1 MVRPVRSVFYVLL
14 AVLLGSLVTSP
25 ATAAPDLTC
34 TIESSV
40 TESGEVTLTMTVTNS
55 GDATAENKTGFEG
68 GFLYR
73 DLAQA
78 PAGEFPD
85 NFVAFDSLAVG
96 GSAQVVDTFSTIP
109 GTYKAWCEAN
119 PDIAG
124 FTVPDET
131 NFSNNVNSHEYT
143 VEEPP
148 VAAPDLVITA
158 VDPATE
164 DGLTFT
170 FSVTV
175 ENIGTAATGTFQV
188 DVYGHSPTEPTFTK
202 DTTGDVF
209 CSFPEG
215 VGEGESL
222 TVECSNSYTVAA
234 PGSYT
239 AWAFVDLF
247 AEITDESDTTNN
259 SFGPTEYN
267 AGPADLLVSSM
278 VVNTDL
284 NAVTY
289 LITVAN
295 EGGIVAKGVDFCLYY
310 DSAEKPSGTPDA
322 IKNLLSLGV
331 DQSVEIQFDREG
343 APNGEFMAWGVADCN
358 DTVLET
364 DEDNNAISQTYT
376 IQGPPNEAP
385 TMDGVEGP
393 STCNEAELC
402 TWTASATDTTL
413 LPLKFRVTVGPPGMW
428 ADPLSGVIYFVPPL
442 GSTSPSLSTTV
453 EVVDGGGMKDSLS
466 FEFFTLP
473 VDGFDGVVGAVGSMP
488 LNADQSACAMV
499 EVPGAGFAYVRQ
511 SDYMVSFFE
520 HTGKPTGALSGSTE
534 LIVGKDYPIPNP
546 LLSCHVEGLPGGGFA
561 LLELTNN
568 TALIY
573 GSNGTLIR
581 KIELEFL
588 STVVLL
594 SEHFVS
600 VGAKNL
606 AFLDV
611 EQQKIIVVDVTT
623 GALEPSWGGNQKASV
638 DSGIPGIL
646 DLYDTG
652 APAFYPYEGYLWSD
666 GAVIRI
672 YNEFFGAQQLV
683 DYAPNGSIQLST
695 HIGAL
700 LPCGGTLSAPCP
712 PDVGETWT
720 LQAAPDGGIQF
731 VDTLSAALHWYDWK
745 VDEEGGGTLT
755 PRVTF
760 SLPPPNLPSS
770 QTWPAGWVSM
780 QAYGLSANNLSCEAL
795 GAGGFTCHDRAEER
809 GFVIDEFG
817 EFWENCPKLDVSPT
831 VLNFGGIPAG
841 LKKTIPILVANKNGG
856 VLYITDV
863 QLIAG
868 EDSLGLFSIPALE
881 ESALL
886 YPGQLITVEATY
898 SPDGPGQHGATVS
911 FTSNACDGLN
921 VTLSGH
927 SGPRVDVSPSPI
939 EFKGVS
945 VGKDTIHERA
955 VTIRNIGSDDLDITA
970 VSLEQIFPI
979 FYMIPPSI
987 EPQTLMSGDTIELKV
1002 LYPANVG
1009 DEVSAKLVVESSDPA
1024 QSTLE
1029 IDVLASTESQVR
1041 AKPTGFSFGTV
1052 ALGDIRTRII
1062 ELTNTGFTSA
1072 EFAEIQVSGPPGF
1085 EVDTSNWNPTLEPNG
1100 YSFLKLSYTALNVGS
1115 AVARVLLF
1123 PTDPTQPTLVL
1134 SAVAGTGT
1142 HLGQGFDGQILLS
1155 GEDGAFDEQVG
1166 VGQTVIEL
1174 QSGGFAVF
1182 GQTSQS
1188 IHVVTGAGE
1197 PDPWFG
1203 VNGTLSIATPEGAFP
1218 QATDIGKTLIEM
1230 VGSGFA
1236 MLSADSRVVYAVGP
1250 DGQPNYF
1257 VGNGGVI
1264 ALNQVFPDSSMQNI
1278 GDTLVQLPNENLALI
1293 ARDTVQDFG
1302 TGASTNFDKLLVFR
1316 LDGIP
1321 DIFAGGSGEVVLAG
1335 PQSLVGIG
1343 TAEGFGD
1350 SLVTTP
1356 TGGMLLGDTE
1366 TNKFYTLS
1374 GIGASMNES
1383 PGTVASMVGRLVPF
1397 EDEGLLFYSYDPATI
1412 TALQYTGSSVGLD
1425 PGFGDAGVVALTDMW
1440 PTAVL
1445 GKGATGLRSGTGFVI
1460 TDTDCDCL
1468 RFGTVDGTTMILE
1481 PEFSAV
1487 VPTKLTFSNVPVGQ
1501 VSTPQGFDVTNAGT
1515 YPLHLKT
1522 AFSSKNF
1529 HLASG
1534 AKELVIQPGDTAT
1547 VSIVFEPNVIGVH
1560 SASVTLLAND
1570 PNNAEPATTILEGR
1584 TGPHLLVSPKDAV
1597 LDFGT
1602 VKQGV
1607 QLEKLVLLAND
1618 GTDPLSISTITLQGS
1633 NQFVILINPA
1643 GAGTAVI
1650 DPPATPGAAPPVKQL
1665 KLQFNPSTPG
1675 LHTALLTIKHDDP
1688 TQPETMIVL
1697 RGRSGAQLKV
1707 NPTSLTCVGL
1717 TMGTKSLCGTVSL
1730 SNAGTSVLTVGD
1742 IAIEGEG
1749 FEVIA
1754 APGDVEP
1761 GGDPITAMVVVDP
1774 QHQGVSKGTLRVVH
1788 NDSIG
1793 GHFTT
1798 VPLEAHVRGAMAL
1811 VPDEIQFGAVPVGG
1825 SVTTPVSVTTSE
1837 SETYHVLA
1845 ATVVGNPAIK
1855 LLAPPSFP
1863 ATASA
1868 ASPVEL
1874 AVRCAPTLK
1883 GNAVAELIVVTDA
1896 LGSTTL
1902 RAPLHCVTGPS
1913 LVATP
1918 GALDFGAVTVNQVKI
1933 LPIKITH
1940 EGTGTVSIGSVSL
1953 VGLTSAFALVQAPKE
1968 TLLPGESTQAT
1979 VRFQPGIEME
1989 YTPDK
1994 AKLKL
1999 VSATSGKTLLQV
2011 PLSGRSGPGLSI
2023 VGATTPLDFGALGI
2037 GKTTTRR
2044 AAIVN
2049 TGSESVIV
2057 QKVIVNDDS
2066 GAFSVLDAPANA
2078 QALDASESLFV
2089 TLRFS
2094 PVSIGAYSGELTV
2107 TSTAAPVSLDLVG
2120 SAGGVLRVNPGQLAF
2135 GETAIG
2141 ETRSL
2146 PLLIAN
2152 IGHAT
2157 PITVHY
2163 VAGGDMDGFT
2173 LQGLNSLG
2181 TVLAPGEVLENVQV
2195 VFAPERNDDY
2205 DATLT
2210 FYTDK
2215 GVPSDSIDV
2224 VLAGKSGAQPKLI
2237 YPIANFL
2244 NFRNVSVGAY
2254 ETQPVH
2260 LAAMAPSSTQVLGYS
2275 ISGDAAFFELEGLDD
2290 LPSVIAGGDVAELGV
2305 ICHPVEAG
2313 VFVGQLRL
2321 ETDST
2326 ASPTVSITL
2335 RCATSPNVTITPA
2348 RVNFG
2353 SVLPFTEHTAA
2364 VVFENVGFESLGVQT
2379 ASVENVG
2386 DLSGFS
2392 LAEAAPNNLTLF
2404 PGEKMAIPVLF
2415 APDDPG
2421 AFAGI
2426 VTVTTNDAV
2435 QSVIS
2440 VPLDGISGPALRTD
2454 PSALNF
2460 CSTQTELALNL
2471 VNGGKAPVEVISVK
2485 FAAAETSGVN
2495 LIWPGGTQPGEGT
2508 PPPYPIDVGESE
2520 QLKITFG
2527 AISTGH
2533 VATEQIVVSSTDA
2546 ATPEKSVRILKG
2558 KGLVLED
2565 QFTGIAD
2572 VGPPTSAT
2580 VAAFDELGNIG
2591 SAIAELC
2598 TGGFVMTTVS
2608 PHELVFVYPLQ
2619 LSGALA
2625 LDAWGKS
2632 AGALDLGDL
2641 ILEMGLDP
2649 TQGSDLGSILT
2660 SLDDGTIIIG
2670 SPAMATYI
2678 FLQADGSIDRSRLVN
2693 GVLRLD
2699 DLLEDVA
2706 IGGAIA
2712 PNGDGYVVADR
2723 RGKRLVGVNA
2733 DGSLD
2738 TLFGQQGVVTMSDLA
2753 LEDDVGLTFGE
2764 SMVVLNSGSIA
2775 VTDGTSDTIIVIK
2788 PDGSLDVDFGTNGVL
2803 SLTNADLN
2811 GAPLVTTGAGLA
2823 KHGSGFAITDQAT
2836 GRMAFLYDTGDTNI
2850 SIAAQGIAQV
2860 TGVTGLYAQAGG
2872 MSGSMVGV
2880 RHAAT
2885 SANQGT
2891 LVVIDDVNNDL
2902 LFVTASDGSG
2912 VSQNL
2917 AELSIDCPLVIDDV
2931 DPNSTKTLQGITLSN
2946 SGDTFLKIGSDVNDA
2961 VSVSSGNVVCTGE
2974 GFTCAA
2980 GTTLG
2985 SGDGTA
2991 ISLAWSP
2998 KGQPGCYDEKVQLF
3012 HDGVNGPVTTC
3023 PLLLRTKAH
3032 FESIPAAPAYNFPP
3046 QAVGASYTREFIIRN
3061 TGCAKLPLDDLFLS
3075 STTEFDLEKGVGS
3088 DEELPTLQPGETH
3101 KFWVTCRPTKQ
3112 GSHNTVLQFS
3122 LKQLD
3127 PPDAVNLTCVS
3138 GPLLEAVPTKL
3149 SWGAVDVGGA
3159 QLKELTLQSSG
3170 GEPVSIDL
3178 EAITIEGPGAS
3189 GFELATETLKSVLA
3203 AGESVSTTVVF
3214 IPKEI
3219 GEFKATLTIAS
3230 NSYEPVVVE
3239 LSGLTSPDVLF
3250 DPDPVDF
3257 GYTAAGTENI
3267 QTVTINNIGAGYLS
3281 LDPDPSSLEG
3291 TPFSCIQCQE
3301 LGVTPGSPV
3310 TLKFACNPDG
3320 PGEYT
3325 ATMRFDSNAQSAE
3338 EGQQFLALSCRSG
3351 AAIDVTPD
3359 TLNWGT
3365 VISNTESTTRFV
3377 TVRNEGS
3384 DELNVTLSSIDDP
3397 AGNDELTFE
3406 SPTTFTVDA
3415 EGGEKQI
3422 IVRLTPL
3429 DHPHTINAVF
3439 QINSDALNAP
3449 EGGIPI
3455 AMTAVVDVP
3464 ASAESEDLG
3473 VVDQAEGTLVPDTD
3487 AGSGDLGPGPDPTPP
3502 GGCGCRT
3509 TGPVGNDVP
3518 VGGALIVLLFAWVA
3532 SRLRRRWVIMPRG

>member
-1 MVRPVRSVFYVLL
+1 
-14 AVLLGSLVTSP
+14 
-25 ATAAPDLTC
+25 
-34 TIESSV
+34 V

-85 NFVAFDSLAVG
+85 SFVAFDSLAVG
-96 GSAQVVDTFSTIP
+96 GTAQVVDTFSTIP

-124 FTVPDET
+124 YTVPDET

-170 FSVTV
+170 FTVTV
-175 ENIGTAATGTFQV
+175 DNIGTAAAGPFQI
-188 DVYGHSPTEPTFTK
+188 DIYGDSPTEPTFTK
-202 DTTGDVF
+202 DNPGNVF
-209 CSFPEG
+209 CAFPEG
-215 VGEGESL
+215 VADGQSVS
-222 TVECSNSYTVAA
+222 VECSNSHTVPA
-234 PGSYT
+234 PGPYT

-247 AEITDESDTTNN
+247 GEITDEADTSNN

-278 VVNTDL
+278 VVNSDL

-289 LITVAN
+289 LVTVAN
-295 EGGIVAKGVDFCLYY
+295 EGGIVAKGIDYCLYY
-310 DSAEKPSGTPDA
+310 DSAEKPTGTPDA
-322 IKNLLSLGV
+322 IKNLLSLGIG
-331 DQSVEIQFDREG
+331 QSVEIQFDREG
-343 APNGEFMAWGVADCN
+343 TPNGDFLAWGVADCN

-364 DEDNNAISQTYT
+364 DEDNNAASEVYT
-376 IQGPPNEAP
+376 IQGPPNEPP

-393 STCNEAELC
+393 SSCNEAELC
-402 TWTASATDTTL
+402 KWTATATDTTL
-413 LPLKFRVTVGPPGMW
+413 LPLKFRVTEGPPGMW

-442 GSTSPSLSTTV
+442 GSTSPSLSVTI
-453 EVVDGGGMKDSLS
+453 EVVDGGGMADSQS

-488 LNADQSACAMV
+488 LSADQTGCAMV
-499 EVPGAGFAYVRQ
+499 EVPGAGFAYVRR

-534 LIVGKDYPIPNP
+534 LIVGKDYPIPDP

-568 TALIY
+568 TALLY

-588 STVVLL
+588 STIVLL
-594 SEHFVS
+594 SEQFVS
-600 VGAKNL
+600 IGATSL

-611 EQQKIIVVDVTT
+611 ELQQIIVVDVTT
-623 GALEPSWGGNQKASV
+623 GALDSTWGGNEKSSV
-638 DSGIPGIL
+638 GSGIPGIL
-646 DLYDTG
+646 ELYDTS

-666 GAVIRI
+666 GTVIRI
-672 YNEFFGAQQLV
+672 FNEFYGAQQLV

-695 HIGAL
+695 PIGEL
-700 LPCGGTLSAPCP
+700 LPCGGTLSSPCP
-712 PDVGETWT
+712 SDVGETWT
-720 LQAAPDGGIQF
+720 LRAAADGGIQF
-731 VDTLSAALHWYDWK
+731 VDTLSASLHWYDWK
-745 VDEEGGGTLT
+745 VDEEGAVTLVAR
-755 PRVTF
+755 PTF
-760 SLPPPNLPSS
+760 SLPPTNLSS
-770 QTWPAGWVSM
+770 NETWPAGWVSM

-795 GAGGFTCHDRAEER
+795 GAGGYTCHDRAAER

-817 EFWENCPKLDVSPT
+817 EFWENCPNLDVSPT
-831 VLNFGGIPAG
+831 TLNFGGVPAG
-841 LKKTIPILVANKNGG
+841 LKKSTSIIVANKNGG

-868 EDSLGLFSIPALE
+868 EDSLGLFGIPALE
-881 ESALL
+881 EPVLL

-898 SPDGPGQHGATVS
+898 SPEGPGQHNATVS
-911 FTSNACDGLN
+911 FTSNACDGLI

-945 VGKDTIHERA
+945 VGKDTIHERE
-955 VTIRNIGSDDLDITA
+955 VTIRNIGSDDLDITS
-970 VSLEQIFPI
+970 VSLQQIFPI
-979 FYMIPPSI
+979 FYMIPSSI
-987 EPQTLMSGDTIELKV
+987 VPQTLMSGDTIVLKI

-1009 DEVSAKLVVESSDPA
+1009 DDVSAKLVVESSDPA

-1029 IDVLASTESQVR
+1029 VDVLASTESQVR
-1041 AKPTGFSFGTV
+1041 AKPSGFSFGTV
-1052 ALGDIRTRII
+1052 SLGDTRTRVI
-1062 ELTNTGFTSA
+1062 ELTNTGFTAA
-1072 EFAEIQVSGPPGF
+1072 EFAEVQVSGPPGF
-1085 EVDTSNWNPTLEPNG
+1085 EVDSSSWNSTLEPNG

-1115 AVARVLLF
+1115 AVARVFLI
-1123 PTDPTQPTLVL
+1123 PADPTLPTLVL

-1142 HLGQGFDGQILLS
+1142 QLDQGFDGQIVLS
-1155 GEDGAFDEQVG
+1155 GEDGAFGEPVG
-1166 VGQTVIEL
+1166 VGDTVIEL
-1174 QSGGFAVF
+1174 RSGGFAVL

-1188 IHVVTGAGE
+1188 IHIVTGAGE

-1203 VNGTLSIATPEGAFP
+1203 VNGTLAIARPEGAFP
-1218 QATDIGKTLIEM
+1218 QATDIGKTLVEM

-1250 DGQPNYF
+1250 DGQPNDF
-1257 VGNGGVI
+1257 VGVGGVI
-1264 ALNQVFPDSSMQNI
+1264 ALNQVFPESSMQNI
-1278 GDTLVQLPNENLALI
+1278 GDTLVQLPNENLALL

-1302 TGASTNFDKLLVFR
+1302 TGTTTNFDKLLVFR

-1321 DIFAGGSGEVVLAG
+1321 DVFTGGSGEVVLAG
-1335 PQSLVGIG
+1335 PQSDVGIG

-1350 SLVTTP
+1350 SLISTP

-1383 PGTVASMVGRLVPF
+1383 PGTAASMVGRLVPF
-1397 EDEGLLFYSYDPATI
+1397 ADEGLLFYSYDPATI
-1412 TALQYTGSSVGLD
+1412 IALQYTGSSVALD
-1425 PGFGDAGVVALTDMW
+1425 PGFGEAGVVSVTGLW

-1445 GKGATGLRSGTGFVI
+1445 GKGATGLRSGAGFVI
-1460 TDTDCDCL
+1460 TDPACDCL
-1468 RFGTVDGTTMILE
+1468 RFGTVDGETMTLE

-1487 VPTKLTFSNVPVGQ
+1487 VPTKLTFANVPVGQ
-1501 VSTPQGFDVTNAGT
+1501 ESAPQGFDVTNSGT
-1515 YPLHLKT
+1515 YPLNVKA
-1522 AFSSKNF
+1522 AFSTKNF
-1529 HLASG
+1529 RLVTG
-1534 AKELVIQPGDTAT
+1534 AKEFVIQPGDTT
-1547 VSIVFEPNVIGVH
+1547 QVSIVFVPNVIGVH
-1560 SASVTLLAND
+1560 NATVTFLTND
-1570 PNNAEPATTILEGR
+1570 PNAELATIILEGR

-1597 LDFGT
+1597 IDFGT

-1618 GTDPLSISTITLQGS
+1618 GTDPLSINSITLQGS

-1665 KLQFNPSTPG
+1665 KLQFNPTSPG

-1707 NPTSLTCVGL
+1707 TPASLTCVGL
-1717 TMGTKSLCGTVSL
+1717 TMGTKSLCGTVLL
-1730 SNAGTSVLTVGD
+1730 SNAGTSALTVGG

-1761 GGDPITAMVVVDP
+1761 GGDPITVIVVVDP
-1774 QHQGVSKGTLRVVH
+1774 QHQGVSPGTLRIVH
-1788 NDSIG
+1788 NDAITG
-1793 GHFTT
+1793 PVTT
-1798 VPLEAHVRGAMAL
+1798 APLEAHVRGAMAL
-1811 VPDEIQFGAVPVGG
+1811 VPNKVDFGAVPEGG
-1825 SVTTPVSVTTSE
+1825 SVTAPVSVTTSE
-1837 SETYHVLA
+1837 SETYQVLA
-1845 ATVVGNPAIK
+1845 ATVMGNPAIQ
-1855 LLAPPSFP
+1855 LLTPPAFP

-1868 ASPVEL
+1868 TSPVDL
-1874 AVRCAPTLK
+1874 AVRCAPTIA
-1883 GNAVAELIVVTDA
+1883 GHATAELIVVTDA

-1902 RAPLHCVTGPS
+1902 RAQLTCVTGPN

-1918 GALDFGAVTVNQVKI
+1918 EALDFGAVTVNQTKI

-1940 EGTGTVSIGSVSL
+1940 QGTGTVSIGSTSL
-1953 VGLTSAFALVQAPKE
+1953 VGLTSAFAVVQAPKE

-1999 VSATSGKTLLQV
+1999 VSASTGKALLEV

-2023 VGATTPLDFGALGI
+2023 MGASTPLDFGALGI
-2037 GKTTTRR
+2037 GKTSTRK

-2049 TGSESVIV
+2049 TGSEPVV
-2057 QKVIVNDDS
+2057 VEPVTVNDTS
-2066 GAFSVLDAPANA
+2066 GAFSVLEAPANP
-2078 QALDASESLFV
+2078 QALGASETLFV
-2089 TLRFS
+2089 SLRFS
-2094 PVSIGAYSGELTV
+2094 PVSIGAYSGELAV
-2107 TSTAAPVSLDLVG
+2107 VSTAAPVSLGLVG
-2120 SAGGVLRVNPGQLAF
+2120 SAGGVLRVNPGHLAF
-2135 GETAIG
+2135 GETPIG
-2141 ETRSL
+2141 ETRTL
-2146 PLLIAN
+2146 PLLIGN

-2157 PITVHY
+2157 PITVYY

-2173 LQGLNSLG
+2173 LEGVNSQG

-2195 VFAPERNDDY
+2195 TFAPERNADY
-2205 DATLT
+2205 AATLT

-2244 NFRNVSVGAY
+2244 NFRNVLVGVS

-2275 ISGDAAFFELEGLDD
+2275 ITGDATVFELEGLDS
-2290 LPSVIAGGDVAELGV
+2290 LPTIIAGGSVVELGV
-2305 ICHPVEAG
+2305 TCHTEEAG
-2313 VFVGQLRL
+2313 EFVGQLHL

-2326 ASPTVSITL
+2326 ASPNVSITL
-2335 RCATSPNVTITPA
+2335 RCATSPNVITTPE
-2348 RVNFG
+2348 RVTFG
-2353 SVLPFTEHTAA
+2353 SVLPFTEHTTA
-2364 VVFENVGFESLGVQT
+2364 VVFENVGFEPLGVQT
-2379 ASVENVG
+2379 ASVQNVG
-2386 DLSGFS
+2386 DLSGFA

-2415 APDDPG
+2415 APDESG

-2426 VTVTTNDAV
+2426 LSVTTNDVV
-2435 QSVIS
+2435 QPVIS
-2440 VPLDGISGPALRTD
+2440 VLLDGISGPALRTD

-2460 CSTQTELALNL
+2460 CSTQTELALNF
-2471 VNGGKAPVEVISVK
+2471 VNGGEAPVEVTSVQ
-2485 FAAAETSGVN
+2485 FADDETPGVN

-2508 PPPYPIDVGESE
+2508 PPPYSIEVGESE
-2520 QLKITFG
+2520 QIKISFG

-2533 VATEQIVVSSTDA
+2533 VSTEQLIVSSTDA
-2546 ATPEKSVRILKG
+2546 AKPAKSVRILKG
-2558 KGLVLED
+2558 KGLVFED
-2565 QFTGIAD
+2565 QFTGTAD
-2572 VGPPTSAT
+2572 VGPPTSAA
-2580 VAAFDELGNIG
+2580 VAAFDELGNVG

-2598 TGGFVMTTVS
+2598 TGGFALSTLS

-2625 LDAWGKS
+2625 LNAWGKT
-2632 AGALDLGDL
+2632 AGTLDLGDL
-2641 ILEMGLDP
+2641 ILEVGLDP
-2649 TQGSDLGSILT
+2649 SQAGDLGSILS

-2670 SPAMATYI
+2670 SPSVATYI
-2678 FLQADGSIDRSRLVN
+2678 FLHADGSIDRSQLVN

-2699 DLLEDVA
+2699 HLLDDVA

-2712 PNGDGYVVADR
+2712 PNSDGYVVADR

-2733 DGSLD
+2733 EGLLD
-2738 TLFGQQGVVTMSDLA
+2738 ASFGQEGVVAMSDLA
-2753 LEDDVGLTFGE
+2753 LENDVGLTFGE

-2788 PDGSLDVDFGTNGVL
+2788 PDGSLDVDFGNNGVL
-2803 SLTNADLN
+2803 ALTNADLN
-2811 GAPLVTTGAGLA
+2811 GAPLHTTGAGLA
-2823 KHGSGFAITDQAT
+2823 KHGNGFALTDQAT
-2836 GRMAFLYDTGDTNI
+2836 GRMAFLYDTGATNI
-2850 SIAAQGIAQV
+2850 SVAAQGIAQI

-2872 MSGSMVGV
+2872 MSGPMVGV
-2880 RHAAT
+2880 KHAAT

-2891 LVVIDDVNNDL
+2891 LVVIDDVKNDL

-2931 DPNSTKTLQGITLSN
+2931 DPNSTKTLQGIKLTN
-2946 SGDTFLKIGSDVNDA
+2946 SGDTFLKLGSDVNDA
-2961 VSVSSGNVVCTGE
+2961 VSVSSGDVVCTGE

-2998 KGQPGCYDEKVQLF
+2998 NGQPGCYDEQVQLF

-3032 FESIPAAPAYNFPP
+3032 FESIPAAPTYDFPP

-3075 STTEFDLEKGVGS
+3075 STTEFDLEKGGGP

-3101 KFWVTCRPTKQ
+3101 KFWVTCRPTKE
-3112 GSHNTVLQFS
+3112 GSHKTVLQFS

-3127 PPDAVNLTCVS
+3127 PPEAINLTCVS

-3159 QLKELTLQSSG
+3159 EIKELSLQSSG
-3170 GEPVSIDL
+3170 GEPVSIDV

-3189 GFELATETLKSVLA
+3189 GFELVTETLKPVLA

-3214 IPKEI
+3214 VPKEI
-3219 GEFKATLTIAS
+3219 GDYEATLTIAS
-3230 NSYEPVVVE
+3230 NSYEPVVVD

-3257 GYTAAGTENI
+3257 GYTVAGTENI
-3267 QTVTINNIGAGYLS
+3267 QTVTISNIGAGYLS

-3291 TPFSCIQCQE
+3291 TPFTCIQCQE

-3310 TLKFACNPDG
+3310 TLKFACKPDG

-3325 ATMRFDSNAQSAE
+3325 ASMRFDSNAQSAE
-3338 EGQQFLALSCRSG
+3338 GGEQWLALNCLSG
-3351 AAIDVTPD
+3351 ASIDVSPD
-3359 TLNWGT
+3359 TLDWGT

-3377 TVRNEGS
+3377 TIRNEGS
-3384 DELNVTLSSIDDP
+3384 DELNVTLSSIVDP
-3397 AGNDELTFE
+3397 AGNDELAFE

-3422 IVRLTPL
+3422 IVRFTPL
-3429 DHPHTINAVF
+3429 DHPHTTNAVF
-3439 QINSDALNAP
+3439 HINSDALNAP
-3449 EGGIPI
+3449 DGGIPI
-3455 AMTAVVDVP
+3455 TLRAVVDVP
-3464 ASAESEDLG
+3464 AAAESEDLG
-3473 VVDQAEGTLVPDTD
+3473 VVDQSEGTVVPD
-3487 AGSGDLGPGPDPTPP
+3487 AGSDDLGPGPDPTPP

-3509 TGPVGNDVP
+3509 TGPAGNDVP
-3518 VGGALIVLLFAWVA
+3518 TGGALLVLLFAWVV
-3532 SRLRRRWVIMPRG
+3532 SRLRRRWVITTRG